1 MKNKNVKIGAIIIVL
16 ILAII
21 VSGGFMIKSYESSL
35 TTKPEVNKN
44 NDLITDKT
52 MEDNSSNGESNDEN
66 NKSKEDETS
75 ISDGEELKNEEN
87 ISEDKKD
94 NLLSDDNINEVKL
107 GSSNPVTNE
116 EESKVTVEKN
126 QEANGSAGST
136 NVSQESKPE
145 IKPESNQEP
154 VSKYVTI
161 SITCHTILNNLDKV
175 SDNKKGIIPSN
186 GVILSQKQVEINDG
200 DTVFDVLLR
209 ETRKQRIHMDFV
221 ESPVYGSAYIKG
233 INNIYEFDAGELS
246 GWMYSVNGVFPN
258 YGCSIYNLNDGDV
271 IQWMYTCDLGKDLEK

>member
-66 NKSKEDETS
+66 NKSEEGETS

-87 ISEDKKD
+87 ISEDKKY
-94 NLLSDDNINEVKL
+94 NLLSDDNSNEVKL

-126 QEANGSAGST
+126 LEANGSAGST

-145 IKPESNQEP
+145 IKTESNQEP

-271 IQWMYTCDLGKDLEK
+271 IQWMYTCDLGKDL

>member
-21 VSGGFMIKSYESSL
+21 VSRGFMIKSYESSL

-175 SDNKKGIIPSN
+175 SDNKKEIIPSN

-271 IQWMYTCDLGKDLEK
+271 IQWMYTCDLGKDL

>member
-44 NDLITDKT
+44 NVLITDKT

-75 ISDGEELKNEEN
+75 ISDSEELKNEEN

-107 GSSNPVTNE
+107 GSSNPVINE

-175 SDNKKGIIPSN
+175 SDNKKEIIPSN

-271 IQWMYTCDLGKDLEK
+271 IQWMYTCDLGKDL

>member
-44 NDLITDKT
+44 NVLITDKT

-107 GSSNPVTNE
+107 GSSNPVINE

-175 SDNKKGIIPSN
+175 SDNKKEIIPSN

-271 IQWMYTCDLGKDLEK
+271 IQWMYTCDLGKDL

>member
-126 QEANGSAGST
+126 QDANGSAGST

-271 IQWMYTCDLGKDLEK
+271 IQWMYTCDLGKDL

>member
-44 NDLITDKT
+44 NNLITDKT

-126 QEANGSAGST
+126 QEANGSASST

-145 IKPESNQEP
+145 IKPESNPEP

-175 SDNKKGIIPSN
+175 SYNKKGIIPSN

-271 IQWMYTCDLGKDLEK
+271 IQWMYTCDLGKDL

>member
-87 ISEDKKD
+87 ISEDKKY
-94 NLLSDDNINEVKL
+94 NLLSDDNSNEVNL

-145 IKPESNQEP
+145 IKPESNPEP

-161 SITCHTILNNLDKV
+161 PITCHTILNNLDKV

-271 IQWMYTCDLGKDLEK
+271 IQWMYTCDLGKDL

>member
-1 MKNKNVKIGAIIIVL
+1 
-16 ILAII
+16 
-21 VSGGFMIKSYESSL
+21 MIKSYESSL

-44 NDLITDKT
+44 NNLITDKT

-66 NKSKEDETS
+66 NKSEEDETS

-145 IKPESNQEP
+145 IKPESNPEP

-271 IQWMYTCDLGKDLEK
+271 IQWMYTCDLGKDL

>member
-44 NDLITDKT
+44 NVLINYKT

-233 INNIYEFDAGELS
+233 INNIYEFDSGELS

-271 IQWMYTCDLGKDLEK
+271 IQWMYTCDLGKDL

>member
-44 NDLITDKT
+44 NNLITDKT

-145 IKPESNQEP
+145 IKPESNPEP

-233 INNIYEFDAGELS
+233 INNIYEFDVGELS

-271 IQWMYTCDLGKDLEK
+271 IQWMYTCDLGKDL

>member
-126 QEANGSAGST
+126 QEANG
-136 NVSQESKPE
+136 
-145 IKPESNQEP
+145 
-154 VSKYVTI
+154 Y
-161 SITCHTILNNLDKV
+161 
-175 SDNKKGIIPSN
+175 
-186 GVILSQKQVEINDG
+186 
-200 DTVFDVLLR
+200 
-209 ETRKQRIHMDFV
+209 FV
-221 ESPVYGSAYIKG
+221 CPI
-233 INNIYEFDAGELS
+233 
-246 GWMYSVNGVFPN
+246 
-258 YGCSIYNLNDGDV
+258 
-271 IQWMYTCDLGKDLEK
+271 

>member
-175 SDNKKGIIPSN
+175 SDNKKGIIPLN

-271 IQWMYTCDLGKDLEK
+271 IQWMYTCDLGKDL

>member
-35 TTKPEVNKN
+35 TTRPEVNKN

-271 IQWMYTCDLGKDLEK
+271 IQWMYTCDLGKDL

>member
-75 ISDGEELKNEEN
+75 ISDSEELKNEEN

-145 IKPESNQEP
+145 IKPESNKEP

-246 GWMYSVNGVFPN
+246 GWMYSVNGFFPN

-271 IQWMYTCDLGKDLEK
+271 IQWMYTCDLGKDL

>member
-66 NKSKEDETS
+66 NKSEKDETS

-87 ISEDKKD
+87 ISEDKKY

-107 GSSNPVTNE
+107 GGSNPVTNE

-271 IQWMYTCDLGKDLEK
+271 IQWMYTCDLGKDL

>member
-44 NDLITDKT
+44 NVLITDKT

-75 ISDGEELKNEEN
+75 ISDSEELKNEEN

-107 GSSNPVTNE
+107 GSSNPVINE
-116 EESKVTVEKN
+116 EESKVKVEKN
-126 QEANGSAGST
+126 QEANGSAVST

-271 IQWMYTCDLGKDLEK
+271 IQWMYTCDLGKDL

>member
-154 VSKYVTI
+154 LSKYVTI

-271 IQWMYTCDLGKDLEK
+271 IQWMYTCDLGKDL

>member
-107 GSSNPVTNE
+107 GSSNPVINE

-126 QEANGSAGST
+126 QEEDGSNGST

-271 IQWMYTCDLGKDLEK
+271 IQWMYTCDLGKDL

>member
-1 MKNKNVKIGAIIIVL
+1 MKNKNVKIAAIIIVL

-145 IKPESNQEP
+145 IKPESNKEP

-271 IQWMYTCDLGKDLEK
+271 IQWMYTCDLGKDL

>member
-66 NKSKEDETS
+66 NKSEEDETS

-87 ISEDKKD
+87 ISEDKKY
-94 NLLSDDNINEVKL
+94 NLLSDDNSNEVNL

-145 IKPESNQEP
+145 IKPESNPEP

-271 IQWMYTCDLGKDLEK
+271 IQWMYTCDLGKDL

>member
-44 NDLITDKT
+44 NYLITDKT

-271 IQWMYTCDLGKDLEK
+271 IQWMYTCDLGKDL

>member
-21 VSGGFMIKSYESSL
+21 VSGGFIIKSYESSL
-35 TTKPEVNKN
+35 TARPEVNKN

-145 IKPESNQEP
+145 IKPESNPEP

-271 IQWMYTCDLGKDLEK
+271 IQWMYTCDLGKDL

>member
-44 NDLITDKT
+44 NNLITDKT

-107 GSSNPVTNE
+107 GSSNPVINE

-271 IQWMYTCDLGKDLEK
+271 IQWMYTCDLGKDL

>member
-1 MKNKNVKIGAIIIVL
+1 
-16 ILAII
+16 
-21 VSGGFMIKSYESSL
+21 
-35 TTKPEVNKN
+35 
-44 NDLITDKT
+44 

-258 YGCSIYNLNDGDV
+258 YGCSICNLNDGDV
-271 IQWMYTCDLGKDLEK
+271 IQWMYTCDLGKDL

>member
-35 TTKPEVNKN
+35 TTKPEINKN

-271 IQWMYTCDLGKDLEK
+271 IQWMYTCDLGKDL

>member
-44 NDLITDKT
+44 NVLITDKT

-175 SDNKKGIIPSN
+175 SDNKKEIIPSN

-271 IQWMYTCDLGKDLEK
+271 IQWMYTCDLGKDL

>member
-66 NKSKEDETS
+66 NKSEEDETS
-75 ISDGEELKNEEN
+75 ISDGEELKNEES
-87 ISEDKKD
+87 ISEDKKY

-145 IKPESNQEP
+145 IKPESNPEP

-271 IQWMYTCDLGKDLEK
+271 IQWMYTCDLGKDL

>member
-1 MKNKNVKIGAIIIVL
+1 MKNKNVKIGVIIIVL

-126 QEANGSAGST
+126 QEEDGSNGST
-136 NVSQESKPE
+136 NVSQE
-145 IKPESNQEP
+145 IKPESNPEP

-271 IQWMYTCDLGKDLEK
+271 IQWMYTCDLGKDL

>member
-44 NDLITDKT
+44 NVLITDKT

-87 ISEDKKD
+87 ISENKKD

-271 IQWMYTCDLGKDLEK
+271 IQWMYTCDLGKDL

>member
-21 VSGGFMIKSYESSL
+21 VSGGFMIKSYKSSL

-44 NDLITDKT
+44 NNLITDKT

-186 GVILSQKQVEINDG
+186 GVILSQKQVKINDG

-271 IQWMYTCDLGKDLEK
+271 IQWMYTCDLGKDL

>member
-44 NDLITDKT
+44 NNLITDKT

-145 IKPESNQEP
+145 SNPEP

-271 IQWMYTCDLGKDLEK
+271 IQWMYTCDLGKDL

>member
-52 MEDNSSNGESNDEN
+52 MEDYSSNGESNDEN
-66 NKSKEDETS
+66 NKSKEEETS
-75 ISDGEELKNEEN
+75 ISDGEQLKNEEN

-271 IQWMYTCDLGKDLEK
+271 IQWMYTCDLGKDL

>member
-66 NKSKEDETS
+66 NKSKEEETS
-75 ISDGEELKNEEN
+75 ISDGEQLKNEGN

-116 EESKVTVEKN
+116 EESKVTVEKK

-271 IQWMYTCDLGKDLEK
+271 IQWMYTCDLGKDL

>member
-75 ISDGEELKNEEN
+75 ISDSEELKNEEN

-271 IQWMYTCDLGKDLEK
+271 IQWMYTCDLGKDL

>member
-21 VSGGFMIKSYESSL
+21 VSGRFMIKSYESSL

-75 ISDGEELKNEEN
+75 ISDSEELKNEEN

-271 IQWMYTCDLGKDLEK
+271 IQWMYTCDLGKDL

>member
-44 NDLITDKT
+44 NVLITDKT

-66 NKSKEDETS
+66 NKSEEDETS
-75 ISDGEELKNEEN
+75 ISDSEELKNEEN

-271 IQWMYTCDLGKDLEK
+271 IQWMYTCDLGKDL

>member
-126 QEANGSAGST
+126 QEANGSACST
-136 NVSQESKPE
+136 NVSQ
-145 IKPESNQEP
+145 
-154 VSKYVTI
+154 
-161 SITCHTILNNLDKV
+161 
-175 SDNKKGIIPSN
+175 
-186 GVILSQKQVEINDG
+186 
-200 DTVFDVLLR
+200 
-209 ETRKQRIHMDFV
+209 
-221 ESPVYGSAYIKG
+221 
-233 INNIYEFDAGELS
+233 
-246 GWMYSVNGVFPN
+246 
-258 YGCSIYNLNDGDV
+258 
-271 IQWMYTCDLGKDLEK
+271 

>member
-44 NDLITDKT
+44 NDLITYKT

-271 IQWMYTCDLGKDLEK
+271 IQWMYTCDLGKDL

>member
-44 NDLITDKT
+44 NVLITDKT

-186 GVILSQKQVEINDG
+186 GVIISQNQVEINDG

-271 IQWMYTCDLGKDLEK
+271 IQWMYTCDLGKDL

>member
-75 ISDGEELKNEEN
+75 ISDGEELKNEES
-87 ISEDKKD
+87 ISEDKKY
-94 NLLSDDNINEVKL
+94 NLLSDDNSNEVKL

-145 IKPESNQEP
+145 IKPESNPEP

-271 IQWMYTCDLGKDLEK
+271 IQWMYTCDLGKDL